1 MQASFDWDS
10 IELSDAAVDSVFYLT
25 SSIEDSEKD
34 VFVPSSSERKAKDQE
49 NVSNNITELTNITE
63 FLEWYKE
70 YEDESDDP
78 SDMLVRS
85 VQAGLQKERSKWQ
98 ELLQGVSDTLN
109 SLDRLRAQYSEVAG
123 KTNALHH
130 DCEHLLAEQDRL
142 LQRAQQIDTCLDYF
156 NHYDRISAKL
166 NSPYLQV
173 TAESLQP
180 VLSQIDDC
188 LEFVNRHPEFKEA
201 HAYHVKFKQ
210 VLARCLTLIHDS
222 VFSVLEN
229 AVFSL
234 ESQID
239 QLSPENAFTLFYGR
253 FRSHSAKVR
262 PLMELLEDRRSRSQ
276 DYQSALHECAAAYVQ
291 HRERLLRPSVQAA
304 VTEMTARCSTDHC
317 SLARTGCSFLLHLCD
332 DEESLFRQFFRS
344 LHPLL
349 TAMLRRLCSTFYDAF
364 RPTVVHLQHLETLS
378 ELCHILQR
386 EAIDLAAQQQQQVQ
400 RDGGQDQESTAS
412 LDATDTIPPAPEPE
426 AGAAFVWACRSIL
439 ADVQE
444 RLVYRT
450 HVYANSEILGFRPAP
465 GDLAYP
471 EKLEMMRNIADSL
484 NTGQVSAG
492 GALADAGLAAPH
504 PPSSVSTNMPLSP
517 ADLHGMWYP
526 TVRRTLTLLSKL
538 SRCLDRGTFQ
548 GLAQEVLDLCVQSLL
563 SASKSIAGRKTSVDC
578 DLFLMKHLLILRE
591 QVAPFQLDAGGI
603 IKEASLDFSKMR
615 SAAVNLFS
623 ARGRLLAL
631 NRNNAFLQ
639 FLLDSHPDVVE
650 NTLDCRQQVDSQ
662 LRATCQRFITSA
674 SERLTQGVAEFC
686 KMYSNLEEL
695 NSNSAKQSAGNVAL
709 LRNQP
714 WSAPEKL
721 HDLLAEA
728 YKRLKTQV
736 PALLNSLRLYLANQ
750 DTEHILFRPIK
761 ANTLQCFKSI
771 ESILEKHY
779 TEEEL
784 QIIACPTVEQ
794 INLLLNPSR
803 E

>member
-400 RDGGQDQESTAS
+400 RDGGQ
-412 LDATDTIPPAPEPE
+412 
-426 AGAAFVWACRSIL
+426 

-650 NTLDCRQQVDSQ
+650 NTLDCRQQ

-728 YKRLKTQV
+728 YKRLKTQ
-736 PALLNSLRLYLANQ
+736 
-750 DTEHILFRPIK
+750 

>member
-1 MQASFDWDS
+1 
-10 IELSDAAVDSVFYLT
+10 V
-25 SSIEDSEKD
+25 K
-34 VFVPSSSERKAKDQE
+34 
-49 NVSNNITELTNITE
+49 

-85 VQAGLQKERSKWQ
+85 VQAGLQKERLKWQ
-98 ELLQGVSDTLN
+98 EFLQGVSDTLN

-262 PLMELLEDRRSRSQ
+262 PLMELLEDRWSRSQ

-400 RDGGQDQESTAS
+400 RDDGQ
-412 LDATDTIPPAPEPE
+412 
-426 AGAAFVWACRSIL
+426 

-591 QVAPFQLDAGGI
+591 QVAPFQFDAGGI

-650 NTLDCRQQVDSQ
+650 NTLDCRQQ